1 MIKRILIALDPDQ
14 DTPIATKYAISLA
27 KRFDASLTGL
37 AVVDTSNIYPT
48 AIVGEIDNTHHAR
61 NLWEELSEDS
71 KQMAEKL
78 LQSFEKTVKEEG
90 VRYTTITKEGASYER
105 IIEGMKYHDL
115 LITGRDS
122 HFFYNE
128 PKKETKTLAKVVKYG
143 VAPTLVILED
153 FKMVNKVLIAFDGS
167 NPSARSLKSFVH
179 LSPYGKDLEIELVF
193 VNNTSKKK
201 NGPTNS
207 VLDYAESYLQ
217 EHGFKS
223 IKKITLE
230 GTNPGDEILDYH
242 KKIKP
247 GLIVLGAHSVSA
259 MKRLVFGSTTHDL
272 ITKTNSPLFLS
283 P

>member
-1 MIKRILIALDPDQ
+1 
-14 DTPIATKYAISLA
+14 
-27 KRFDASLTGL
+27 
-37 AVVDTSNIYPT
+37 
-48 AIVGEIDNTHHAR
+48 
-61 NLWEELSEDS
+61 
-71 KQMAEKL
+71 
-78 LQSFEKTVKEEG
+78 
-90 VRYTTITKEGASYER
+90 
-105 IIEGMKYHDL
+105 
-115 LITGRDS
+115 
-122 HFFYNE
+122 
-128 PKKETKTLAKVVKYG
+128 
-143 VAPTLVILED
+143 LED
-153 FKMVNKVLIAFDGS
+153 FKKVNKVLIAFDGS

-201 NGPTNS
+201 NEPTNS

-230 GTNPGDEILDYH
+230 GTNPGDEILEYH
-242 KKIKP
+242 KEIKP